1 VPHQPDIT
9 AIIPARAGSQGI
21 PGKNLWSYEGVTLL
35 ERAIRLG
42 RACARVGRVIVS
54 TDDKMMMDLALRAG
68 AECPT
73 LRPPHL
79 ATDMATSVAV
89 VEHVLDE
96 SKVTSGHILL
106 LQVTSP
112 LRLLSD
118 LDAFLDFYLGANAA
132 AAVSVVKWDEPRPEK
147 LKKIEAGKL
156 VPYLGAG
163 YEGPRQ
169 ALPQPYALN
178 GAFYAIQRDVFKDR
192 RSFLPDGTLPFEMPA
207 SRSHNLDA
215 PDDLAILEA
224 MLKAGK
230 WQLEDLPGLKTKS
243 LADQQ

>member
-1 VPHQPDIT
+1 MPEIT
-9 AIIPARAGSQGI
+9 AIIPARAGSKGI
-21 PGKNLWSYEGVTLL
+21 PGKNIWSYQGVTLL

-42 RACARVGRVIVS
+42 KACGRVGRVIVS
-54 TDDKMMMDLALRAG
+54 TDDSRMRDLALAAG

-73 LRPPHL
+73 LRPAHL
-79 ATDMATSVAV
+79 ASDTATSVAV
-89 VEHVLDE
+89 VEHVLRE
-96 SKVTSGHILL
+96 SAITGGHILL

-118 LDAFLDFYLGANAA
+118 LDGFLSFYLGGQFP

-147 LKKIEAGKL
+147 LKRIEAGKL
-156 VPYLGAG
+156 VPYLGTG

-178 GAFYAIQRDVFKDR
+178 GAFYAIQHDIFLKKK
-192 RSFLPDGTLPFEMPA
+192 SFLPDGTMAFEMPV

-215 PDDLAILEA
+215 PEDLMILEA
-224 MLKAGK
+224 MLAAGH
-230 WQLEDLPGLKTKS
+230 WHLENLPALKS
-243 LADQQ
+243 S